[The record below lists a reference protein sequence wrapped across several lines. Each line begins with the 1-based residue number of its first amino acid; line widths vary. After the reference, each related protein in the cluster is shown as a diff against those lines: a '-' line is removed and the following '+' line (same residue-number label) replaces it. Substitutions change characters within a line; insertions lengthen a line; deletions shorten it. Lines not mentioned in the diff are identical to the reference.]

1 MVADRNA
8 LLVHS
13 PEKIIYHIDVNSAF
27 LSWSAI
33 ERLRTGHETDLR
45 TIPAVVGGSEESRH
59 GIVLAKSIP
68 AKKYGIET
76 GEPLIKARQ
85 KCEGLVVV
93 PPDYELYVRN
103 SRALMEI
110 LHTYAPF
117 VQQYSIDEA
126 FVDMTG
132 TVALYGRPMI
142 FAECLK
148 NLIKRELGFTVNIG
162 VGHNRIMAKMASDF
176 KKPDR
181 VHSLFP
187 WEIKSK
193 MWPLPVRDLFYV
205 GSATERKLHTLGIR
219 TIGQLAQSDPHLIRS
234 HLKKHGL
241 MIWQFANGIE
251 LDTDIVFAGMEQPAN
266 KGYGN
271 GMTVPRDVTT
281 REGAHMVI
289 LSLCETI
296 GARMR
301 ADKAMIRVV
310 AVSITDYEFH
320 HVSRQMTLLST
331 TDITLQIYEAAC
343 KVFDQLWDGSPIRQ
357 LTVHTAQATQSSVRQ
372 YNLFD
377 GYRYDKQEKLDVAI
391 DEIRGRF
398 GEDAVIRARFIGGSY
413 DHMAGGLDKAKRTGM
428 TKGV

>member
-1 MVADRNA
+1 
-8 LLVHS
+8 
-13 PEKIIYHIDVNSAF
+13 
-27 LSWSAI
+27 
-33 ERLRTGHETDLR
+33 
-45 TIPAVVGGSEESRH
+45 
-59 GIVLAKSIP
+59 
-68 AKKYGIET
+68 
-76 GEPLIKARQ
+76 
-85 KCEGLVVV
+85 
-93 PPDYELYVRN
+93 
-103 SRALMEI
+103 
-110 LHTYAPF
+110 
-117 VQQYSIDEA
+117 
-126 FVDMTG
+126 
-132 TVALYGRPMI
+132 
-142 FAECLK
+142 
-148 NLIKRELGFTVNIG
+148 
-162 VGHNRIMAKMASDF
+162 
-176 KKPDR
+176 
-181 VHSLFP
+181 
-187 WEIKSK
+187 

-391 DEIRGRF
+391 DEIRGRY